1 MGQQEAGGCERAR
14 RERDWV
20 LRSEK
25 APGSPVLL
33 RRKDVDG
40 PRKIMGM
47 RMRDSHVYLTEPL
60 NKNAVLTSN
69 AREYI
74 LFNHIESK
82 PSQNEICMI
91 EDSYLHSPL
100 WFQFIGLRKNNL
112 SLFTSF

>member
-47 RMRDSHVYLTEPL
+47 RMQTV
-60 NKNAVLTSN
+60 
-69 AREYI
+69 
-74 LFNHIESK
+74 
-82 PSQNEICMI
+82 M
-91 EDSYLHSPL
+91 
-100 WFQFIGLRKNNL
+100 
-112 SLFTSF
+112 FT